1 MKGVRVT
8 EYHRWAAAG
17 SLAKLTELGLL
28 LQTDA
33 NLPNVCALVGGAPV
47 RGSWW
52 AHPRSHEI
60 FRVNCELA
68 EHPDV
73 LATKPISGKVTYVH
87 RTLWPAVVAIGRARE
102 SWQMERLSR
111 DARKLLDEVD
121 RKPVPAERRLS
132 KPASEL
138 ETNLLVYSEQFHSAA
153 GSHARRLESWDQWA
167 RRTGY
172 IGDIGE
178 RTSVVRAKLTL
189 EDVVASRNGKFGGR
203 GRLPWQNDAIAGRR
217 GAPGRL

>member
-33 NLPNVCALVGGAPV
+33 NLPNVCAFVAGAPV

-73 LATKPISGKVTYVH
+73 LVCKLVSGKITYLH
-87 RTLWPAVVAIGRARE
+87 RALWPAVIAIGRARE
-102 SWQMERLSR
+102 PWQMERLSHG
-111 DARKLLDEVD
+111 ARNLLREVD
-121 RKPVPAERRLS
+121 RKPVETDAQVS
-132 KPASEL
+132 KAASEL
-138 ETNLLVYSEQFHSAA
+138 ETNLLVSSEQFHSEA
-153 GSHARRLESWDQWA
+153 GSHARRLESWDHWSA
-167 RRTGY
+167 RTGY
-172 IGDIGE
+172 GGE
-178 RTSVVRAKLTL
+178 AIPLVGAKFVL
-189 EDVVASRNGKFGGR
+189 EEVVARLNGEFKGR
-203 GRLPWQNDAIAGRR
+203 GRLPWRGR
-217 GAPGRL
+217 AT